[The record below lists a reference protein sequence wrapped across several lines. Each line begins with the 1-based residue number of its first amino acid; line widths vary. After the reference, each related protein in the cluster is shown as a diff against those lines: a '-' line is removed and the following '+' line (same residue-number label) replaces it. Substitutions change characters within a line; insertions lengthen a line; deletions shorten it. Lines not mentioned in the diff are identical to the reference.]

1 MPNRGASRASGFI
14 NPADGLTYSGA
25 IVAQVQSQTAV
36 QGAQTNSAANTGAPA
51 TTRAANQPKTGA
63 GLADR
68 TGTTESAGLASNSV
82 LNPLGSSAPGT
93 TASSLKAEEDGTPEL
108 PGGCDTS
115 HSDNYCVYTVQEG
128 DTLSRIAG
136 LFDLKANKDGDY
148 APHELLVHSN
158 KPDIVDDEE
167 ILQPGQK
174 IRVPLNNGVIHTI
187 LNADTLSEIADQFGV
202 SVADIA
208 SVNGMANADNLGIGD
223 ELLIPS
229 PTRFKPIVIEAPAA
243 PSSGSGSSSGSSNP
257 SNRTPGTAGGPRSN
271 SGFIWPVSGP
281 ISSYYGPNHPLG
293 IDIDLFNGRGSAI
306 AAAAGGVVTFAGGN
320 SCCSY
325 GLYVVVDH
333 GNGMQTLYAHLSKI
347 GVSVGQVVGQGQYL
361 GNSGTTGYSTGEHL
375 HFEVHVGGRI
385 VNPLGYLP

>member
-36 QGAQTNSAANTGAPA
+36 QAAQTNAAANTGAPA
-51 TTRAANQPKTGA
+51 TARAANQTIGGA

-93 TASSLKAEEDGTPEL
+93 TASSLKAEEDETPEL

-115 HSDNYCVYTVQEG
+115 HSELYCVYTIQAG

-136 LFDLKANKDGDY
+136 LFPHLKANPEGDY
-148 APHELLVHSN
+148 APHDLLVASN
-158 KPDIVDDEE
+158 KPDIVDEE
-167 ILQPGQK
+167 DILQPGQK
-174 IRVPLNNGVIHTI
+174 IRVPRHNGAIHLI
-187 LNADTLSEIADQFGV
+187 LNADTLSEIADRYGV
-202 SVADIA
+202 SVQDITA
-208 SVNGMANADNLGIGD
+208 ANGMSDADSLGIGD

-229 PTRFKPIVIEAPAA
+229 PVRFAPVVIIEAPS
-243 PSSGSGSSSGSSNP
+243 PSSGGSGSGSNSG
-257 SNRTPGTAGGPRSN
+257 NRTPGTAGGPRSN

-347 GVSVGQVVGQGQYL
+347 GVSVGQVVAQGQYL